1 MKRSSYMLRLAL
13 CMRIFMVQLN
23 DAAVFP
29 TAVVNLL
36 LYIKFVIIV
45 IATSARAATTTI

>member
-1 MKRSSYMLRLAL
+1 MLRLAL
-13 CMRIFMVQLN
+13 CMRIFMVRLN
-23 DAAVFP
+23 DAAEFP

-36 LYIKFVIIV
+36 LYIKFADIIV